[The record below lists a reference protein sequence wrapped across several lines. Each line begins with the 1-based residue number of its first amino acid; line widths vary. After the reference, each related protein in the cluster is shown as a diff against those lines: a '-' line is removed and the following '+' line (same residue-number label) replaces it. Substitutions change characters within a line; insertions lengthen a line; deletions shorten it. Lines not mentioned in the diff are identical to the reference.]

1 MEIVALYAGS
11 FDPVTKGHVNI
22 VRRAC
27 RMFGHVVVAVGVNS
41 GKQYLFSLEERLQR
55 LHQVFDV
62 YPQVEIISYTGLTVD
77 ACRQCGAKVLV
88 RGVRNAS
95 DWDAE
100 QNIAFVNS
108 RLAPD
113 IETVLL
119 PAEDAL
125 QHVSSS
131 NVREILRHGGNVSD
145 FLP

>member
-1 MEIVALYAGS
+1 MGVTALYAGS

-27 RMFGHVVVAVGVNS
+27 RMFEHVVVAVGVNS
-41 GKQYLFSLEERLQR
+41 DKQYCFSLEERLQR
-55 LHQVFDV
+55 LHQALDAF
-62 YPQVEIISYTGLTVD
+62 PQVEIISYQGLTVD
-77 ACRQCGAKVLV
+77 ACRQCGAKVLL
-88 RGVRNAS
+88 RGVRNAA
-95 DWDAE
+95 DWETE

-119 PAEDAL
+119 AAEDAL
-125 QHVSSS
+125 LHVSSS
-131 NVREILRHGGNVSD
+131 NVREILRHGGDVTD